1 MHRIPRRSSLAFG
14 WRVEP
19 QARASGLEQRA
30 KLGIK
35 RLSTMTMSPDFHAGE
50 EELLDLGPRRAWA
63 LIGPSKTSGAVIPM
77 LWT

>member
-35 RLSTMTMSPDFHAGE
+35 RLSTMTMSPDFHAGKRNCSTWASKG
-50 EELLDLGPRRAWA
+50 LGVDRSIQNERR
-63 LIGPSKTSGAVIPM
+63 GHSM